1 MLQQSYAVSRRVLSM
16 HCSYKAKYLMMWQG
30 IMTTQMSSFLFL
42 VVGLSMAITPWLAAG
57 GQLLASRFEQQD
69 VRSLLPAEN
78 EVVSRCI
85 CTSKAMMRTDTK
97 YVELSYNSE
106 MCTVL
111 ARLMIYKTILLCAVL
126 VVLGRY
132 VNCPFV
138 SIMRDP
144 EIFH

>member
-1 MLQQSYAVSRRVLSM
+1 
-16 HCSYKAKYLMMWQG
+16 
-30 IMTTQMSSFLFL
+30 
-42 VVGLSMAITPWLAAG
+42 
-57 GQLLASRFEQQD
+57 
-69 VRSLLPAEN
+69 
-78 EVVSRCI
+78 
-85 CTSKAMMRTDTK
+85 MRTDTK
-97 YVELSYNSE
+97 YVKRSYNSE

-111 ARLMIYKTILLCAVL
+111 ARLMIYKTISLFAVL

>member
-1 MLQQSYAVSRRVLSM
+1 MLQQSYAFSTRVLSM
-16 HCSYKAKYLMMWQG
+16 HCSYKAKYLMMRQG

-78 EVVSRCI
+78 EVVSQCI

-111 ARLMIYKTILLCAVL
+111 ARLMIYKTISLFAVL

-132 VNCPFV
+132 VNCPLFP
-138 SIMRDP
+138 S
-144 EIFH
+144 